1 MVLIVLQQQLY
12 LNICRYLRTNSMFI
26 AFLQGLFGVFKILIC
41 YQKKQVSKFMV
52 NIGDNERN
60 RWFIELY

>member
-1 MVLIVLQQQLY
+1 
-12 LNICRYLRTNSMFI
+12 MFI